1 MSLPPIFMYRRSVL
15 GGGRAKLTSCPGLVM
30 KYVRERERE
39 GWRDRERKGDRG
51 REGEREGGGMERE
64 EGR

>member
-30 KYVRERERE
+30 KYVREIKWGGGVRGSDE
-39 GWRDRERKGDRG
+39 GGDRE
-51 REGEREGGGMERE
+51 GGMERDVG
-64 EGR
+64 GRKR